1 MSGMQSFL
9 RIESQCREA
18 RTACVCGKR
27 CHQQFNVAYLYSL
40 CLLSYI
46 DTHIKIIN
54 DTLKTHTVLQNSS
67 NINTATQ
74 MTVSAIRERERER
87 QRQRQTDRDRD
98 RQTETETERQRQ
110 TQTQTDKIDRQ
121 RGGKRTGMRSSLHI
135 SLRAMWPL
143 QWKGK
148 EEEEKRQ

>member
-18 RTACVCGKR
+18 RTACVRGKR

-74 MTVSAIRERERER
+74 MTVSAIRERER

-98 RQTETETERQRQ
+98 RETETD
-110 TQTQTDKIDRQ
+110 TDTDRQ
-121 RGGKRTGMRSSLHI
+121 DRQAERG
-135 SLRAMWPL
+135 
-143 QWKGK
+143 
-148 EEEEKRQ
+148 EENWNEELIAY